1 MSMDITLERFV
12 PRGFSFSLTSTYLT
26 LPQVL
31 CLPNTVLYLAN
42 TVLLDLMQCPPEGA
56 QRSVLLAIIPDL

>member
-12 PRGFSFSLTSTYLT
+12 LRGFSFSLTSTYLT

-31 CLPNTVLYLAN
+31 YLPNTVLYLAN
-42 TVLLDLMQCPPEGA
+42 TVLLDLMQCRPQGA